1 MAPLHEIA
9 GYEVLDTL
17 GHGARSSIFAVK
29 DRKGQVY
36 ALKRVER
43 KVEADQRFLDQAIG
57 EHKIARQFDH
67 PTLRKSLKLVRVG
80 WPFKVTEVIVLMELV
95 DGTTLEQ
102 HHPTRM
108 TELCSVFKRVAE
120 GLSVMHDA
128 GFVHAD
134 IKPKNILLNDEEQIK
149 IIDFG
154 QSCPIGTV
162 KERIQGTPDYIAPEQ
177 VRRRE
182 ITPRTD
188 VFNLGASMYWMLTD
202 RYVPTV
208 LPSKA
213 RRKESSELDL
223 PAVGL
228 KVNEEEEELNKRD
241 CPPPIELNDHVP
253 PALSGLIMECVQ
265 RRPSKRPGTM
275 KEVIDRIDLAIGQSE
290 RNGGGEVVV
299 SGVIPRRN
307 AS

>member
-1 MAPLHEIA
+1 MPPLNEIS

-17 GHGARSSIFAVK
+17 GHGARSAIYAVRDK
-29 DRKGQVY
+29 KNQVY
-36 ALKRVER
+36 ALKRVQR
-43 KVEADQRFLDQAIG
+43 KVEADQRFIDQAIG

-67 PTLRKSLKLVRVG
+67 PALRKSIKLTRVG
-80 WPFKVTEVIVLMELV
+80 WPFKVTEVQVLMELV
-95 DGTTLEQ
+95 DGKTLEE

-108 TELCSVFKRVAE
+108 TELCDIFKRVAE
-120 GLSVMHDA
+120 GLAVMHDM
-128 GFVHAD
+128 GYVHAD
-134 IKPKNILLNDEEQIK
+134 IKPKNILLTGGNAIK

-182 ITPRTD
+182 ITPSTD
-188 VFNLGASMYWMLTD
+188 IFNLGASMYWLLTD

-213 RRKESSELDL
+213 KKDSSELDM

-228 KVNEEEEELNKRD
+228 KVNEQDMELSKRD
-241 CPPPIELNDHVP
+241 CPPPVELNDHVP
-253 PALSGLIMECVQ
+253 PALSSLIMECVQ
-265 RRPSKRPGTM
+265 RRPSKRPSTI

-290 RNGGGEVVV
+290 RNGGGEVVAA
-299 SGVIPRRN
+299 GVTPRRN